1 MKAKRKTKVGTGGVF
16 PVVEGRPSGREGDT
30 TGEENFV
37 PVEMIARKPASMM
50 QELFLAHEGKVERV
64 FKDDAGRALFALIR
78 GSDGKPKA
86 QVSEELRDRMR
97 RLVHQS
103 MNDETKD
110 LASALKRLEE
120 LPENA
125 GSLIH
130 GGELDALGRMSVSM
144 IIENL
149 QRGLAGSLRELR
161 RLGEKVVE
169 SRLKDTTADRSYK
182 NLHAELKRRINTA
195 FGAVL
200 DSALS
205 PAKIKSDSLSFSV
218 PWGLFGVPE
227 PMNASLP
234 AIIHARRFVEEEK
247 RLPTK
252 GEIRDTL
259 EGEYKAD
266 ISRWK
271 RMNQKEKIADSTWSD
286 IFKEAG
292 LAGLKKKSGG
302 ATSAK
307 KGRKR

>member
-1 MKAKRKTKVGTGGVF
+1 
-16 PVVEGRPSGREGDT
+16 
-30 TGEENFV
+30 
-37 PVEMIARKPASMM
+37 M
-50 QELFLAHEGKVERV
+50 QELFLAHEGTVEKI

-86 QVSEELRDRMR
+86 QVSNDLRGRMR
-97 RLVHQS
+97 RLVHQG
-103 MNDETKD
+103 MNDETKE
-110 LASALKRLEE
+110 LAFTLKRLEE

-144 IIENL
+144 IIDGL

-161 RLGEKVVE
+161 RLGEKLAE
-169 SRLKDTTADRSYK
+169 SRLKDPTADRSYK
-182 NLHAELKRRINTA
+182 NLHAELKRRINAA
-195 FGAVL
+195 FDAVL

-227 PMNASLP
+227 PMHASLP
-234 AIIHARRFVEEEK
+234 AIIHARRLVEKEE

-252 GEIRDTL
+252 RELRDTL

-271 RMNQKEKIADSTWSD
+271 RMNQKEKIADPTWSG

-292 LAGLKKKSGG
+292 LAGLKKKSGD